1 MIEEGEYNRTFGAGR
16 FGFRELTALRWN
28 LGRAA
33 TL

>member
-1 MIEEGEYNRTFGAGR
+1 MIQEGEYNRSFGADR
-16 FGFRELTALRWN
+16 FGFRDLTALHWN